1 MFFLSFSPFYYLFVL
16 LCSFS
21 VLHAYLQSFTN
32 LPAELSP
39 PERTSNLQN
48 SVEVNDDDFAKFTFV
63 ESTSAIMGMDEDED
77 EEGMI
82 GGEFADR

>member
-63 ESTSAIMGMDEDED
+63 ESTSAVMGMDEDED

>member
-1 MFFLSFSPFYYLFVL
+1 
-16 LCSFS
+16 
-21 VLHAYLQSFTN
+21 LQSFTN

-63 ESTSAIMGMDEDED
+63 ESTSAVMGMDEDED